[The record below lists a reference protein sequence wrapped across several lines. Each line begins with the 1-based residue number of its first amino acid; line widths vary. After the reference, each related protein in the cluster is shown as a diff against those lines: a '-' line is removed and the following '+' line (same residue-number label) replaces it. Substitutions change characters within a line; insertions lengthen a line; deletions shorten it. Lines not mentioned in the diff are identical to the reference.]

1 MARYVSQGGLS
12 AIPLLV
18 LPGAA
23 SPTGPEPSALSSS
36 SLSSLCC
43 EVLFGKGGSC
53 CLPKKDE
60 QARGVSLYFT
70 GETLELSVRGRG
82 SLGFLYGH
90 VTLGRTF
97 HCGPGFPVD
106 KVKGL
111 NQRVSLSEVCVPGPP
126 GPL

>member
-1 MARYVSQGGLS
+1 MARYESQGGLT

-43 EVLFGKGGSC
+43 EVLFGKEGSC

-70 GETLELSVRGRG
+70 GETLELSERPRVWEPRL
-82 SLGFLYGH
+82 SLWPRDFGQNFPLW
-90 VTLGRTF
+90 TRLP
-97 HCGPGFPVD
+97 CGQSE
-106 KVKGL
+106 GL
-111 NQRVSLSEVCVPGPP
+111 ESEG
-126 GPL
+126 LTE